1 MGKEIRKDTPI
12 NFEIVKK
19 NIGIYDA
26 KNISLGNTR
35 IVSKIVDNIESETGE
50 KFIRMEMGVP
60 GISPSEIGINAEIN
74 ALKNNVA
81 GIYPPVDGHSFLKK
95 EMSRFVKLFLNIE
108 VKPENCFPT
117 VGSINGSYASFMVAG
132 RRIKEKNTILFIDPG
147 FPPHKKIV
155 RMLGLQQESFDVNN
169 YRGKELKDKLTEKLN
184 KGNIA
189 ALLYSNPN
197 NPTWICFTDEEL
209 KIISDIARE
218 NNIIVIE
225 DLAYLGMDFR
235 KDYSH
240 PGQPPYQPTIANYMD
255 NYILLISGSKAF
267 SYAGQRIGMLIISEN
282 LSKSHFKDLLD
293 YYTSDIFSNALIY
306 ETIFLTTA
314 GVAQSV
320 QYGFSEILRA
330 ANDGKYNF
338 VDDVRV
344 YGEKAEI
351 MKKIFTDNGF
361 KIVYDMDGDVPI
373 ADGFYF
379 TVSFP
384 GFHGDELSEK
394 LLYYGIS
401 SIPLSSTGSLRTEGI
416 RACVSLVQKVQMP
429 QLEKRLNVFY
439 GHYKENIIE

>member
-1 MGKEIRKDTPI
+1 
-12 NFEIVKK
+12 
-19 NIGIYDA
+19 
-26 KNISLGNTR
+26 
-35 IVSKIVDNIESETGE
+35 
-50 KFIRMEMGVP
+50 
-60 GISPSEIGINAEIN
+60 
-74 ALKNNVA
+74 
-81 GIYPPVDGHSFLKK
+81 
-95 EMSRFVKLFLNIE
+95 
-108 VKPENCFPT
+108 
-117 VGSINGSYASFMVAG
+117 MVAG

-169 YRGKELKDKLTEKLN
+169 YRGKELKDKLEEKLN

-209 KIISDIARE
+209 KIISDLAKKY
-218 NNIIVIE
+218 NIIVIE
-225 DLAYLGMDFR
+225 DLAYFGMDFR

-240 PGQPPYQPTIANYMD
+240 PGEPPYQPTIAHYMD

-282 LSKSHFKDLLD
+282 LSKLRYKDLLE
-293 YYTSDIFSNALIY
+293 YYTSDIFGFALIY

-320 QYGFSEILRA
+320 QYGLGEILKA

-351 MKKIFTDNGF
+351 MKKLFTENGF
-361 KIVYDMDGDVPI
+361 NIVYDMDGDSPI

-384 GFHGDELSEK
+384 GFHGDDLSER

-401 SIPLSSTGSLRTEGI
+401 SIPLASTGSLRTEGI
-416 RACVSLVQKVQMP
+416 RACVSLVRKEQMP
-429 QLEKRLNVFY
+429 LMEKRLKIFCE
-439 GHYKENIIE
+439 HYK